1 MCFLPHFFCLKINIY
16 SVFLFYFS
24 LFFFSGLFILE
35 NKFYSDII
43 LSKSILSKIFLFF
56 TFYSFFIFTY
66 LIFVNFSLLNL
77 NLLIKPILFNIIID
91 TVFISFLEL
100 KRTNNRIKRVLT
112 ENNKNKVNEI
122 EFKLQLLKEQLN
134 PHFLFNALNVL
145 KSLIN
150 IDQEKAIKYTI
161 DLADLLRI
169 TIDSDKKDATI
180 KEELELC
187 QLYLSIQNI
196 RFNNN
201 IYFNVALNPEDKN
214 YYIPFLTLIIL
225 IENAIKHNV
234 ISNQE
239 KLFINLTLENDYLV
253 LKNKLNKKHQN
264 TFRKG
269 TGLESINYRCKIMT
283 NKQLEI
289 SENNQYFSI
298 KIPFKI
304 K

>member
-1 MCFLPHFFCLKINIY
+1 MCFLSHSFCLKINPY
-16 SVFLFYFS
+16 FVFLFYFF
-24 LFFFSGLFILE
+24 LFVFYGLFVLE
-35 NKFYSDII
+35 SKFYSGIL
-43 LSKSILSKIFLFF
+43 LSKSISSKFFLFF
-56 TFYSFFIFTY
+56 TLYSLFIFTFF
-66 LIFVNFSLLNL
+66 LFVNFSSLNF
-77 NLLIKPILFNIIID
+77 NLFVKPILFNIIIV
-91 TVFISFLEL
+91 TIFFSLLEL

-150 IDQEKAIKYTI
+150 IDPEKAIKYTI

-169 TIDSDKKDATI
+169 TIDSNKKDATI

-269 TGLESINYRCKIMT
+269 TGLESINYRCKILT

-298 KIPFKI
+298 KIPYRI